1 MKSDGKGTGRLPI
14 RVWVGAKRTVRLR
27 EYESASVEMAV
38 EVDAG
43 TPRKE
48 IEAAVK
54 DADLMY
60 AVMNERVAARAFE
73 AKVQAAAEDRKG
85 GRTTQTNRLAV
96 KSVLDGEWTSRP
108 APPGSRG
115 SKVGRK

>member
-1 MKSDGKGTGRLPI
+1 MRGNGKLIGRLPI

-27 EYESASVEMAV
+27 DYESASVEMAV

-43 TPRKE
+43 TPRRE

-73 AKVQAAAEDRKG
+73 AKVQAAGEDRKG
-85 GRTTQTNRLAV
+85 SRSASANVTAAFSG
-96 KSVLDGEWTSRP
+96 GGWTAKA

>member
-1 MKSDGKGTGRLPI
+1 MKGNGREAGRLPI

-73 AKVQAAAEDRKG
+73 ARTQAAAEDRSGKLMKPMNV
-85 GRTTQTNRLAV
+85 TTAF
-96 KSVLDGEWTSRP
+96 SGGEWTAKA

-115 SKVGRK
+115 SKVGKR

>member
-1 MKSDGKGTGRLPI
+1 MKGKGREAGRLPI

-38 EVDAG
+38 EIDAG

-73 AKVQAAAEDRKG
+73 ARVQAASEDRSGKRSAPAKVEAAFSG
-85 GRTTQTNRLAV
+85 
-96 KSVLDGEWTSRP
+96 GEWTAKP

-115 SKVGRK
+115 SKVGRR